1 MIPINQCGWIN
12 IKVIYITTKLERSR
26 IALIVNFLLPDFFN
40 LFLMKYSL
48 ILFLSVLEKDVFSLE
63 NFILVLIPLA
73 QCKLVLII

>member
-1 MIPINQCGWIN
+1 MIPINQCGSIN

-73 QCKLVLII
+73 QCRLVLII